1 MVTTLLSPH
10 PSEEQGET
18 PGLSGAKLWNGKGSS
33 NQMLTA
39 DIPTRQA
46 LKPGGSL
53 GCLPYLQ
60 KKKKSTAKKYSKV
73 TEKSE
78 I

>member
-60 KKKKSTAKKYSKV
+60 KKKSTAKKYSKV